1 MERKIM
7 KRHLLTT
14 ALAVMTF
21 TLAGCAASAPTY
33 EVVATYSYADIAAW
47 DLMVTPGGDVD
58 KGSVVE
64 TNTTDGFVT
73 IKAGPNNWGGVQSPS
88 IKLDLEREPLIMVR
102 IFENP
107 DGSKWGAQVIRAQD
121 SGEEWANYLIP
132 DLNTKWS
139 LFVAANV
146 TEQLDGVYDEY
157 GSEIDLIF
165 WIYPTGANGTV
176 SIQEVV
182 IVYTK

>member
-1 MERKIM
+1 MNK
-7 KRHLLTT
+7 HLLTT
-14 ALAVMTF
+14 TLAVMTF
-21 TLAGCAASAPTY
+21 TLAGCATNTAPTY
-33 EVVATYSYADIAAW
+33 EVAATYSYADIADW

-102 IFENP
+102 IFENA
-107 DGSKWGAQVIRAQD
+107 DGFKWGAQVIRAQD

-132 DLNTKWS
+132 DHNSKWS

-146 TEQLDGVYDEY
+146 TERLDGVYDEY
-157 GSEIDLIF
+157 GSEIDLVF
-165 WIYPTGANGTV
+165 WIYPVGANATV
-176 SIQEVV
+176 SIQEIV